1 MIKLVV
7 QSKNVVTYDL
17 KELKTYRSDHCLN
30 LRIEDRYLSP

>member
-17 KELKTYRSDHCLN
+17 KELKNIWSLERTDQ
-30 LRIEDRYLSP
+30 IIV